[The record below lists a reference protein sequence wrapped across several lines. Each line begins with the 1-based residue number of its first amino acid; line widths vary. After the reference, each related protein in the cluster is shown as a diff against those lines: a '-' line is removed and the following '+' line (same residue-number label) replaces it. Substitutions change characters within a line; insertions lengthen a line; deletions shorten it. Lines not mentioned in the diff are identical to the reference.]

1 MLCAVDDAAAS
12 SAVYEACRARR
23 IPANIADV
31 PAECD
36 FYFGSVLRQGPL
48 QILVSTNGKGPRMAA
63 LVRRW
68 IARNL
73 PVNVGAAVERVGVLR
88 NKLRELA
95 PAPED
100 GQKRMRWISK
110 VCDMWTL
117 EEFCEMT
124 EEDMNA
130 LLNNY
135 EKGDVPSLRAV
146 RGDDDGVVEF
156 DGSFGWWI

>member
-1 MLCAVDDAAAS
+1 
-12 SAVYEACRARR
+12 
-23 IPANIADV
+23 
-31 PAECD
+31 
-36 FYFGSVLRQGPL
+36 
-48 QILVSTNGKGPRMAA
+48 MAA